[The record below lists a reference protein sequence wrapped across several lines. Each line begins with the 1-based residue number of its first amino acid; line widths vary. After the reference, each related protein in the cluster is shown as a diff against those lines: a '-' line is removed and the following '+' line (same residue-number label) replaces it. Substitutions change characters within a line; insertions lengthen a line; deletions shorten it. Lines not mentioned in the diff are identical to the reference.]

1 MDDACVRGLVD
12 AWVKREGDKCTP
24 IGSNDVLPEAGRGS
38 APFINATRADMTTV
52 REPVMRLKKGLDEFA
67 VAVLEPT

>member
-24 IGSNDVLPEAGRGS
+24 IGFNDVLPQAGRGS
-38 APFINATRADMTTV
+38 ALFINATRADMTA
-52 REPVMRLKKGLDEFA
+52 RARASEAAGEGAR
-67 VAVLEPT
+67 